1 MSPVRKIQQTPTSRL
16 TEREVEG
23 DYVFADRIV
32 LDDESF
38 DAFSAAVTNPDE
50 PNEALRAL
58 FKK

>member
-1 MSPVRKIQQTPTSRL
+1 MVLVRKIQTTSRL
-16 TEREVEG
+16 TEVEG
-23 DYVFADRIV
+23 DYVFVDRIV